1 MQRSDVD
8 AFAGWGRHADP
19 LFRHYNV
26 PELSRAEADAMWAM
40 LSSDPG
46 VRRAYAGLAGE
57 LVVATLMLRNIDRS
71 AARGELGIMVD
82 PAYLGRGLGRRI
94 LLAFLA
100 VLEEDGFRHVHLEV
114 AGYNER
120 AIAAYR
126 ATGFT
131 IGGEHWA
138 DPEPGIDIGSLL
150 AGPAPEAIVAN
161 VRRTAEGRYQARIVR
176 MQRPLT
182 QTKDASS
189 L

>member
-8 AFAGWGRHADP
+8 AFAGWGRHVDP

-26 PELSRAEADAMWAM
+26 PHLSRAEADAMWAM
-40 LSSDPG
+40 LSLDSA
-46 VRRAYAGLAGE
+46 VRRPYAGLAGE
-57 LVVATLMLRNIDRS
+57 LVVATLMVRNIDRA
-71 AARGELGIMVD
+71 AARGELGIMLD
-82 PAYLGRGLGRRI
+82 PAHLGRGLGRRI

-100 VLEEDGFRHVHLEV
+100 VLEEDGFRHVLLEV

-131 IGGEHWA
+131 ISGEHWA
-138 DPEPGIDIGSLL
+138 EPEPGVDIDSLL
-150 AGPAPEAIVAN
+150 AGPAPEAVVAN
-161 VRRTAEGRYQARIVR
+161 VRRTADGRYRARIVR
-176 MQRPLT
+176 MERPLT
-182 QTKDASS
+182 QTKDASP